1 MYIFFHSSKTLCI
14 AFSLCALQD
23 DVPEEEDVEGDSL
36 EAEEEQQQSR
46 DKRELD
52 MSDYFQFLSASVP
65 NSEEDDD
72 DSLSQ
77 DYSETN
83 DDGDAEN
90 NDLGDGSDEDDVVS
104 AMEEEQT
111 YDPNVDMNHMEAK
124 GAYSLDLVGQRRVLQ
139 RERRAA
145 VNHLELPEAVESS
158 LMAHIDHSELMISP
172 L

>member
-1 MYIFFHSSKTLCI
+1 M
-14 AFSLCALQD
+14 
-23 DVPEEEDVEGDSL
+23 EGDSL
-36 EAEEEQQQSR
+36 EAEEPEEEEEEEEEQQSR

-52 MSDYFQFLSASVP
+52 MSDYFQFLSEAVS

-72 DSLSQ
+72 S
-77 DYSETN
+77 DYSES
-83 DDGDAEN
+83 DDSDYDGGAEN
-90 NDLGDGSDEDDVVS
+90 NNIGDDEDDVVS

-124 GAYSLDLVGQRRVLQ
+124 GSYSLDLVGQRRVLQ

-158 LMAHIDHSELMISP
+158 LMAHIDHSELII
-172 L
+172 

>member
-36 EAEEEQQQSR
+36 EAEEEQQSR

-52 MSDYFQFLSASVP
+52 MSDYFQFLSASVS
-65 NSEEDDD
+65 NSEKDEDDD
-72 DSLSQ
+72 TRSQ

-83 DDGDAEN
+83 GPEN

>member
-1 MYIFFHSSKTLCI
+1 M
-14 AFSLCALQD
+14 
-23 DVPEEEDVEGDSL
+23 EGDSL
-36 EAEEEQQQSR
+36 EAEQGEEQSR

-52 MSDYFQFLSASVP
+52 MSDYFQFLSESVS

-77 DYSETN
+77 DYSES
-83 DDGDAEN
+83 DDPDYDGDAEKN
-90 NDLGDGSDEDDVVS
+90 NIGDGDGSNDDDVVS
-104 AMEEEQT
+104 AMEEEEQT

-124 GAYSLDLVGQRRVLQ
+124 GSYSLDLVGQRRVLQ

-172 L
+172 LHAMYGVTNNCNT